1 MAVKPVDRIRKM
13 ITDLERGARTLGD
26 DIRKRAGNVAVTSD
40 LEAALRQLMQG
51 LTTIAAQL
59 EKAAGELRRYLEK
72 GAKGGKPKA
81 GRKTAAKPAARKRA
95 KKAAAK
101 APAKKAAPKKA
112 AKAPAKKA
120 AAKKSR

>member
-101 APAKKAAPKKA
+101 ATAPKAAPKKA
-112 AKAPAKKA
+112 AKVPAKKA